1 MKSSRRLSIL
11 NSRPSKVRG
20 GLKRAR
26 RDVHNL
32 LFEIR
37 HPRNFVIVSFLV
49 LLALSIAF
57 RAKLRRYAYDS
68 QRMNPELFDP
78 SHNDP
83 RSAFS
88 EEACNRKYDAAWSLL
103 HNKNGHPAEK
113 DAVDIAYFIQVGNDS
128 VILLERLFKRIHH
141 PRNIYIVHIDGKVSS
156 TLRDGVAALVNNSE
170 IYKKNIHIMESEMI
184 TYRAITMVMNTIA
197 AMTIALEKHS
207 TWDYFIN
214 LSGADYPLVSVENQA
229 RLLARPRVPPGRL
242 NFITF
247 FPRKEWMSY
256 SFRIRKLHWD
266 PAIARKQ
273 DPHARLYLLRGHG
286 ENPMESNRS
295 FIFSKAEA
303 WMILSRPFVKFL
315 IRSSFAKRM
324 LVYHKHVLSVP
335 EHYFADVLYNHP
347 VWRKTIVPDALRKV
361 VWYLHGH
368 RSGQHPYV
376 LDKGQTL
383 DTFWSSIDTTRSL
396 FTRKFSQPNSAL
408 MDRIDI
414 ELSGIRVNT
423 SSPGFEKHAKQR
435 HRFLESLVKHFDDI
449 TKKTLRDQGYSS
461 PSSAYPKLSTSN

>member
-1 MKSSRRLSIL
+1 MRSSRRLSQL
-11 NSRPSKVRG
+11 ESRPSTVRA
-20 GLKRAR
+20 GLKRIR
-26 RDVHNL
+26 YDVHNL
-32 LFEIR
+32 MFEVR
-37 HPRNFVIVSFLV
+37 HPRNFVIVALLV
-49 LLALSIAF
+49 LIVFSTAF
-57 RAKLRRYAYDS
+57 RARIRQHGHRS
-68 QRMNPELFDP
+68 QSMHPELFDP

-88 EEACNRKYDAAWSLL
+88 EEACRREYDAAWSVL
-103 HNKNGHPAEK
+103 HDKNEHQKKKSIAE
-113 DAVDIAYFIQVGNDS
+113 IAYFIQVGNDS
-128 VILLERLFKRIHH
+128 VLLLERLFKRIHH
-141 PRNIYIVHIDGKVSS
+141 PRNIYIVHIDGKVDFKLREEVR
-156 TLRDGVAALVNNSE
+156 TLVDNSE
-170 IYKKNIHIMESEMI
+170 AYKENIIIMKSEMI
-184 TYRAITMVMNTIA
+184 TYRGVTMVMNTIA
-197 AMTIALEKHS
+197 AMTAALEKHS

-229 RLLARPRVPPGRL
+229 RLLARPQVPPGRL

-247 FPRKEWMSY
+247 FPRKEWIAY

-266 PAIARKQ
+266 PAISRDQ
-273 DPHARLYLLRGHG
+273 DHHARLYLLRGHG

-335 EHYFADVLYNHP
+335 EHYFADVMYNHP

-376 LDKGQTL
+376 LDKGRTL
-383 DTFWSSIDTTRSL
+383 DTFWSTIHITRSL
-396 FTRKFSQPNSAL
+396 FTRKFSRPNSAL
-408 MDRIDI
+408 MDRIDL
-414 ELSGIRVNT
+414 ELSGIGMNA
-423 SSPGFEKHAKQR
+423 SSLSSDMHRKQR
-435 HRFLESLVKHFDDI
+435 YRFYESLVKHFDVI
-449 TKKTLRDQGYSS
+449 TQKSLREQGYSW
-461 PSSAYPKLSTSN
+461 PSSAYPKLPAMN